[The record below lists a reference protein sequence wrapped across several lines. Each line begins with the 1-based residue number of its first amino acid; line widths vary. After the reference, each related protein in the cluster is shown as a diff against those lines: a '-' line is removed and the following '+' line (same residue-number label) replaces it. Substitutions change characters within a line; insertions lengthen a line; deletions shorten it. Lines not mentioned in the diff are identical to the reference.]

1 MIKEKTKKDK
11 IVTFRLTT
19 TDFAQYERECVR
31 LHVAI
36 SDLLREKVYEVIK
49 KDKLS

>member
-1 MIKEKTKKDK
+1 MIKTKTKKDK
-11 IVTFRLTT
+11 VVTFRLTSK
-19 TDFAQYERECVR
+19 DFATYEKECIR

-49 KDKLS
+49 KEKLS